1 MDENSMTTDMMADQ
15 PEIVEDFD
23 VSDFNSDIATLS
35 GDADKGSQRAADA
48 FDDADDTEYS
58 ESDKDAQNATEGA
71 TEGEAE
77 EKPADQQEQAE
88 QRPDEAK
95 PEEMRTL
102 KVKYLGEEKE
112 LTEEE
117 AVTLAQKGMDYD
129 RQRQKA
135 ETLTQELDSMR
146 SRLGQLAEYE
156 AFLKELAEPQ
166 ALTVEDL
173 MLETRATVL
182 AKQQGIDME
191 TALARVKA
199 RQAERAAARAQ
210 AKPVE
215 ADPVKEAEARRQ
227 RDVEAFL
234 KEYGHVKPD
243 EIPPEVWKKVGEGT
257 PLVDAYRAHEVA
269 TIKAENQRLKA
280 EMEAAAKRHKEE
292 LEAER
297 RNWEN
302 AKRSTGSQATAGG
315 KKEIDPFLEDW
326 YKD

>member
-1 MDENSMTTDMMADQ
+1 MEDYLTATEFMADQ
-15 PEIVEDFD
+15 PETVEDFD

-35 GDADKGSQRAADA
+35 GDADKGSQRAANA

-58 ESDKDAQNATEGA
+58 ESDKDAQNATESA
-71 TEGEAE
+71 TEGEAD
-77 EKPADQQEQAE
+77 EKTADQPEQAKPQPE
-88 QRPDEAK
+88 EPK
-95 PEEMRTL
+95 PEESRTL
-102 KVKYLGEEKE
+102 KVKYLGEERE

-135 ETLTQELDSMR
+135 ESLTQEVQTLR
-146 SRLGQLAEYE
+146 TRLSQLEEYE

-173 MLETRATVL
+173 MLETRAEVL
-182 AKQQGIDME
+182 VRQQGIDKE
-191 TALARVKA
+191 TALARVRA

-215 ADPVKEAEARRQ
+215 PDPVKEAEARRQ
-227 RDVEAFL
+227 RDIETFL
-234 KEYGHVKPD
+234 KEYGHVKPE
-243 EIPPEVWKKVGEGT
+243 EIPQEVWKKVGEGHS
-257 PLVDAYRAHEVA
+257 LVDAYRAHEIA

-280 EMEAAAKRHKEE
+280 EMEAAEKRHKEE